1 MNRSTL
7 PRTLIVLAALLA
19 TSAAY
24 AQNTV
29 DLALSTTISADKSQL
44 TPKLTV
50 TTTPVA
56 TQCTASGDAA
66 WVTAWAAKA
75 PNGTV
80 TLPAF
85 PSTDSHGYAL
95 QCDWPGDTQAV
106 LAWVPPTTNTDGSAL
121 AKCPTATT
129 QENCLAGYLIEFGT
143 SPTNLSSSRFHMFPQ
158 STGTPVTG
166 LTAGQSYTFA
176 VRAMTGLG
184 GQSARS
190 NTVGK
195 ALAANITVTQQAGI
209 KTPNAPTLQ

>member
-1 MNRSTL
+1 MKSSTFARVAAL
-7 PRTLIVLAALLA
+7 CVALLA
-19 TSAAY
+19 ASAAY

-56 TQCTASGDAA
+56 TSCTASGDAA

-80 TLPAF
+80 TLPSF

-106 LAWVPPTTNTDGSAL
+106 LAWIPPTTNTDGSAL
-121 AKCPTATT
+121 PKCATPTT
-129 QENCLAGYLIEFGT
+129 QENCLAGYIIEFGT
-143 SPTNLSSSRFHMFPQ
+143 SPTALTSSRFHMFPT

-166 LTAGQSYTFA
+166 LTPGQSYTFA
-176 VRAMTGLG
+176 VRALTGLG

-195 ALAANITVTQQAGI
+195 ALAASITVTQQAGI

>member
-1 MNRSTL
+1 MKSLARS
-7 PRTLIVLAALLA
+7 LALVALLA
-19 TSAAY
+19 ASAVAE
-24 AQNTV
+24 AQAANTV
-29 DLALSTTISADKSQL
+29 DLALSTTISTDRTTL

-56 TQCTASGDAA
+56 TSCTASGDAA

-85 PSTDSHGYAL
+85 PATDAHGYAL
-95 QCDWPGDTQAV
+95 VCDWPGDTQAV
-106 LAWVPPTTNTDGSAL
+106 LAWVPPTTNTDGSVL
-121 AKCPTATT
+121 AKCATPTDTSG
-129 QENCLAGYLIEFGT
+129 CLAGYLIEFGPSAT
-143 SPTNLSSSRFHMFPQ
+143 QLTSSRFHMFPQ

-166 LTAGQSYTFA
+166 LTPGSAYVFA

-184 GQSARS
+184 AQSARS

-195 ALAANITVTQQAGI
+195 TLAASIQVTQQAGI
-209 KTPNAPTLQ
+209 KTPSAPTLN